1 MTAGILSIP
10 LIMTVYVA
18 TMWDVAFVHS
28 TSQLKKMPRVHAYA
42 SARPGAVQYARSPHV
57 ARRGLNVNAQI
68 WDFVNNKIFKSLAM
82 VWFGDVVDGSVGSA
96 RCLIGGRND
105 WHRQLRISCSGNQ
118 CQCYHSCCP
127 ETCLA
132 NLSDIS
138 PASQGL
144 FLGHHATVS
153 RRRCLDPGAG
163 VKQDHGHSWFRRQ
176 SKHPSS
182 WLPRA
187 RNTRINLIL
196 TCA

>member
-82 VWFGDVVDGSVGSA
+82 VGGTTGIGSS
-96 RCLIGGRND
+96 
-105 WHRQLRISCSGNQ
+105 
-118 CQCYHSCCP
+118 
-127 ETCLA
+127 
-132 NLSDIS
+132 
-138 PASQGL
+138 
-144 FLGHHATVS
+144 VS
-153 RRRCLDPGAG
+153 RVPAINVSVITLAAQKPALQISVISVLPPKDCFLAIMLLCREG
-163 VKQDHGHSWFRRQ
+163 V
-176 SKHPSS
+176 
-182 WLPRA
+182 A
-187 RNTRINLIL
+187 
-196 TCA
+196 